1 MTQVA
6 SKDDKRARR
15 ERAEQMRKE
24 RERQEKR
31 RRNIITAAIVAVV
44 LVVIAGA
51 GYAVKAAV
59 DNSADAPTRTPSGLT
74 DEGGVNLT
82 ATDLGGTAAEDPVKV
97 TVFEDFACPHC
108 KTFEEEAGSWLD
120 EQVAAGAIDVEYRPV
135 SFLPGDFS
143 PEAMSAAMC
152 VFEDAGPKA
161 FRDFAKLL
169 FANQPVEGSSVGE
182 SDFIEMAREAGS
194 PGAAECITG
203 RPFRDWVDSAT
214 EQIFD
219 QPDSEG
225 KKLSGTPTVW
235 VDGTT
240 VNGPEGPDGNP
251 TPAGL
256 SALQDAV
263 EAARSQ

>member
-31 RRNIITAAIVAVV
+31 RRNLITVAIVAVV

-51 GYAVKAAV
+51 GFAVKAAV

-108 KTFEEEAGSWLD
+108 KTFEETTGPVLD
-120 EQVAAGAIDVEYRPV
+120 QQVANGAIDVEYRPV
-135 SFLPGDFS
+135 AFLSDFS
-143 PEAMSAAMC
+143 NDAMGAAMC
-152 VFEDAGPKA
+152 VFEEDGAKT
-161 FRDFAKLL
+161 FRDYAKLL
-169 FANQPVEGSSVGE
+169 FANQPQGSSLSE
-182 SDFIEMAREAGS
+182 KEFRDLAEEAGAS
-194 PGAAECITG
+194 EAAIDCITG
-203 RPFRDWVDSAT
+203 RPFRDWTDEQT
-214 EQIFD
+214 EKAFD

-235 VDGTT
+235 VDGKT
-240 VNGPEGPDGNP
+240 VNGPDDAEGNP
-251 TPAGL
+251 SVPGTEDILKAI
-256 SALQDAV
+256 
-263 EAARSQ
+263 EAANAG